1 MFTTGNEE
9 IVYGEK
15 KCILSMT
22 GKPLGFHRESH
33 VIQIDKYDIFTEIFN
48 INIVLVEN
56 LGFWTL

>member
-22 GKPLGFHRESH
+22 GKPLGFPRESH

-48 INIVLVEN
+48 INIVPVED